1 MFEFILSF
9 LISFALVFAIMP
21 NVIKIA
27 IEKKL
32 VAHPEARSSHD
43 IITPC
48 LGGIPIF
55 LGILF
60 CSLLLTPIGE
70 WDSLQYI
77 LSALVIVFMIGTKDD
92 ITELSAGKKTAGLI
106 IAIAILVTR
115 GEVRLESL
123 YDLFYISGTLPYW
136 LSITFSV
143 FTLLVISNAFNL
155 IDGIDGLAGTVGI
168 IAMLS
173 FGTWFFVVGMAHLGI
188 LALAAAGGLLAF
200 LYYNISRTQ
209 KTFMGDT
216 GALVIG
222 TLLGVMTVEF
232 IDICSTAT
240 IPAVYR
246 FEHPI
251 SVAVGILIIPLFDT
265 IRVFVTRALRG
276 VSPMK
281 PDRRHIHHLL
291 IDSNLSHIQ
300 ATFVLALVNLFF
312 ISLALYLDPVLDLHL
327 ILAIEI
333 AAAVGLTY
341 WLNAHARTI
350 KRTKRQIEEAA
361 TEAATTT
368 AAAPASVPSQ
378 NRQVGQPA

>member
-9 LISFALVFAIMP
+9 LLSFALVFAIMP
-21 NVIKIA
+21 NVIRIA

-43 IITPC
+43 VITPC

-55 LGILF
+55 LGVLF
-60 CSLLLTPIGE
+60 CSLLLTPME
-70 WDSLQYI
+70 RWDGLQYI

-92 ITELSAGKKTAGLI
+92 ISELSAGKKTAGLMV
-106 IAIAILVTR
+106 AIAILVTR
-115 GEVRLESL
+115 GEIRLESL
-123 YDLFYISGTLPYW
+123 YDLFWISGELPYW
-136 LSITFSV
+136 LSVTFSI

-155 IDGIDGLAGTVGI
+155 IDGIDGLAGTVGV

-188 LALAAAGGLLAF
+188 LALATAGGLLAF
-200 LYYNISRTQ
+200 LYYNISKTR

-222 TLLGVMTVEF
+222 MLLGIMTVEF
-232 IDICSTAT
+232 IHVCSTAA
-240 IPAVYR
+240 IPQVYR
-246 FEHPI
+246 FENPI

-265 IRVFVTRALRG
+265 IRVFITRMVRG

-291 IDSNLSHIQ
+291 IDSNFSHVQ
-300 ATFVLALVNLFF
+300 ATFILALVNLLF
-312 ISLALYLDPVLDLHL
+312 ISLAFMLDPLFDLHV
-327 ILAIEI
+327 ILGVEI
-333 AAAVGLTY
+333 GLGIVLTY
-341 WLNAHARTI
+341 LLNRHARGI
-350 KRTKRQIEEAA
+350 KRGKIAEARQ
-361 TEAATTT
+361 
-368 AAAPASVPSQ
+368 Q
-378 NRQVGQPA
+378 LRRQQQPA

>member
-9 LISFALVFAIMP
+9 LLSFALVFAIMP

-27 IEKKL
+27 IDKKL
-32 VAHPEARSSHD
+32 VAHPEARSSHET
-43 IITPC
+43 ITPC
-48 LGGIPIF
+48 LGGLPIF

-60 CSLLLTPIGE
+60 CSLLLTPMGQ
-70 WDSLQYI
+70 WDGLQYI

-92 ITELSAGKKTAGLI
+92 ISELSAGKKAGGLI
-106 IAIAILVTR
+106 VAIAILVTR
-115 GEVRLESL
+115 GEIRLESL
-123 YDLFYISGTLPYW
+123 YGLFSVSGQLPYW
-136 LSITFSV
+136 LSITFSI

-155 IDGIDGLAGTVGI
+155 IDGIDGLAGTVGV

-200 LYYNISRTQ
+200 LYYNVSKTQ

-232 IDICSTAT
+232 IDICSTAD
-240 IPAVYR
+240 ISANYR

-251 SVAVGILIIPLFDT
+251 GVAVGILIIPLFDT
-265 IRVFVTRALRG
+265 IRVFTTRMLRG

-291 IDSNLSHIQ
+291 IDSQLSHVH
-300 ATFVLALVNLFF
+300 ATFLLALVNLFF
-312 ISLALYLDPVLDLHL
+312 ISLAFFLDPILDLHY

-333 AAAVGLTY
+333 ALAVGLTY
-341 WLNAHARTI
+341 LLYRYAKSVKEGHVTR
-350 KRTKRQIEEAA
+350 RL
-361 TEAATTT
+361 TTT
-368 AAAPASVPSQ
+368 A
-378 NRQVGQPA
+378 

>member
-1 MFEFILSF
+1 MFEFVLSF

-21 NVIKIA
+21 NVIRIA
-27 IEKKL
+27 IDKKL
-32 VAHPEARSSHD
+32 VAHPEARSSHA

-60 CSLLLTPIGE
+60 CSLLLTPMGE

-92 ITELSAGKKTAGLI
+92 INELSAGKKTAGLI

-115 GEVRLESL
+115 GEVRLEGL
-123 YDLFYISGTLPYW
+123 YDLFYLSGKLPYW
-136 LSITFSV
+136 LSITCSV

-155 IDGIDGLAGTVGI
+155 IDGIDGLAGTIGI

-188 LALAAAGGLLAF
+188 LALATAGGLLAF
-200 LYYNISRTQ
+200 LYYNISKTQ

-232 IDICSTAT
+232 IDVCSTAA
-240 IPAVYR
+240 IPSIYR
-246 FEHPI
+246 FENPI

-265 IRVFVTRALRG
+265 IRVFITRALRG

-291 IDSNLSHIQ
+291 IDSNFSHVQ
-300 ATFVLALVNLFF
+300 ATFILALVNLFF
-312 ISLALYLDPVLDLHL
+312 ISLALYLDPVQDLHL

-333 AAAVGLTY
+333 ALAVGLTY
-341 WLNAHARTI
+341 WLNAHANEI
-350 KRTKRQIEEAA
+350 KRQKRHAEQAA
-361 TEAATTT
+361 A
-368 AAAPASVPSQ
+368 AAAPVSAAPS
-378 NRQVGQPA
+378 RQVHQHA

>member
-21 NVIKIA
+21 NVIRIA

-55 LGILF
+55 LGVLF
-60 CSLLLTPIGE
+60 CSLLLTPMGQ

-77 LSALVIVFMIGTKDD
+77 LCALVIVFMIGTKDD
-92 ITELSAGKKTAGLI
+92 ITELSAGKKTAGLM

-115 GEVRLESL
+115 GEVRLEGL
-123 YDLFYISGTLPYW
+123 YDLFYVSGELPYW
-136 LSITFSV
+136 LSIAFSV

-155 IDGIDGLAGTVGI
+155 IDGIDGLAGTIGI
-168 IAMLS
+168 IAMLT

-188 LALAAAGGLLAF
+188 LALATAGGLLAF
-200 LYYNISRTQ
+200 LYYNISKTQ

-222 TLLGVMTVEF
+222 TLLGIMTVEF
-232 IDICSTAT
+232 IDICSTGA

-246 FEHPI
+246 FENPI

-291 IDSNLSHIQ
+291 IDSNFSHIQ
-300 ATFVLALVNLFF
+300 ATFILALVNLFF
-312 ISLALYLDPVLDLHL
+312 ISLALFLDPVLDLHL
-327 ILAIEI
+327 ILGIEI
-333 AAAVGLTY
+333 ALAVGLTY
-341 WLNAHARTI
+341 WLNAHAVVI
-350 KRTKRQIEEAA
+350 KREKRRLQEAA
-361 TEAATTT
+361 LATTT
-368 AAAPASVPSQ
+368 APARS
-378 NRQVGQPA
+378 RQVSQPV

>member
-1 MFEFILSF
+1 MFVFILSF

-21 NVIKIA
+21 SVIRIA

-32 VAHPEARSSHD
+32 VATPEARSSHA

-60 CSLLLTPIGE
+60 CSLLLTPMHQ

-92 ITELSAGKKTAGLI
+92 ISQLSAGKKTAGLV

-123 YDLFYISGTLPYW
+123 YGLFGVTATIPYW
-136 LSITFSV
+136 LSVAASA

-155 IDGIDGLAGTVGI
+155 IDGIDGLAGTIGI
-168 IAMLS
+168 IAMLT
-173 FGTWFFVVGMAHLGI
+173 FGTWFFVVGNVHLGI
-188 LALAAAGGLLAF
+188 LALAASGGLLAF
-200 LYYNISRTQ
+200 LYYNMSKTK

-222 TLLGVMTVEF
+222 MLLGIMTVKF
-232 IDICSTAT
+232 IHVCSTGQ
-240 IPAVYR
+240 IPAAYR
-246 FEHPI
+246 FDHPI
-251 SVAVGILIIPLFDT
+251 TVAVGILIIPLFDT
-265 IRVFVTRALRG
+265 IRVFITRIYRG

-291 IDSNLSHIQ
+291 IDSDFSHVQ
-300 ATFVLALVNLFF
+300 ATFILAMTNLGF
-312 ISLALYLDPVLDLHL
+312 ISLALFLDQITNLHA
-327 ILAIEI
+327 ILALQIGI
-333 AAAVGLTY
+333 AVILTYLLNRHAGQVKIAKAAASAVTSREKAGPV
-341 WLNAHARTI
+341 A
-350 KRTKRQIEEAA
+350 
-361 TEAATTT
+361 
-368 AAAPASVPSQ
+368 
-378 NRQVGQPA
+378 QPV